1 MSVSNPAFIWI
12 ACGAAMHLQDIKCH
26 SIAEYEV
33 VLIPD
38 HNQYDNWRHK
48 AVRYDFDISRDCEVW
63 CDKGLILKGGDIA
76 DYNLNLTEKLNAEV
90 VKIDP
95 EWNQEEYYTIFKKAK
110 KS

>member
-1 MSVSNPAFIWI
+1 MSVFNPAFIWI

-38 HNQYDNWRHK
+38 HNQYENWRHK
-48 AVRYDFDISRDCEVW
+48 AVRYDFDISRDSEVW
-63 CDKGLILKGGDIA
+63 CDKGLILKGDDIA
-76 DYNLNLTEKLNAEV
+76 DYYLNLTEKLNAEV